1 VKAGVV
7 INRQQPSKGL
17 VRRGR
22 KAVSDPALRYAILLL
37 VVMRVVI
44 SLWAALVL
52 AITRAPTIP
61 VNHRGHA
68 ARLHPATVRNGIWEA
83 LPNKAFLAA
92 EKLPEHPITDGKRLT
107 CASNAL

>member
-1 VKAGVV
+1 M
-7 INRQQPSKGL
+7 INRRQWSKELAKGI
-17 VRRGR
+17 R
-22 KAVSDPALRYAILLL
+22 KVISAPALRYAILLF
-37 VVMRVVI
+37 VVLRVVI

-52 AITRAPTIP
+52 AITRAPTTPI
-61 VNHRGHA
+61 NHRGHV